1 MTRPLTRVAALGLGA
16 VLLAG
21 CGGFRGAYSISLP
34 GGADVGEDPYTV
46 TVQFLDVLDLVP
58 QSGVRVADV
67 PVGRVDEIELGE
79 DWTAE
84 VTLTV
89 NGDVELPANA
99 VAMIQQTS
107 LLGEKYVELAA
118 PGTEAPQGRLEDG
131 AVIALDRTNRNVEVE
146 ELLGALSLVLNG
158 GGLTQ
163 LQTIAS
169 ELGQALEGRE
179 SAIKSTLDQLDV
191 LVGGLDEQKAEINRA
206 LDSVNTL
213 AASLAERT
221 GTIET
226 ALDTIGP
233 GLDVLTEQ
241 RGLLVQMLES
251 LSRLGDVGTRIIDQ
265 AAANTV
271 ADLELLQPVLTQL
284 AAAGPDLAGS
294 LDLLLTYPFPA
305 SAVIGDGDG
314 GDVPLNYRRDQRT
327 GGYGLFANMTA
338 TLDLDLTQVLC
349 RYVVDPLSGALET
362 LEPQDLAGDRC
373 GTPGTPPANQGV
385 GATGAGGA
393 PGGTPAGTAPG
404 AAVLS
409 ILPGEIVGQL
419 PTAESLGGL
428 LGFPQFAGGQP

>member
-1 MTRPLTRVAALGLGA
+1 MNRPLTRVLALGAGVL
-16 VLLAG
+16 LLAG
-21 CGGFRGAYSISLP
+21 CGSFRGAYSISLP
-34 GGADVGEDPYTV
+34 GGADVGDDPYSV

-67 PVGRVDEIELGE
+67 PVGRVDEIELND

-84 VTLTV
+84 VTVTV
-89 NGDVELPANA
+89 NGDVELPENA

-118 PGTEAPQGRLEDG
+118 PGGEQPRGRLEDG
-131 AVIALDRTNRNVEVE
+131 GLIPLERTNRNVEVE

-163 LQTIAS
+163 LQTIAK
-169 ELGQALEGRE
+169 ELGEALEGRE
-179 SAIKSTLDQLDV
+179 SAIKNTLDELDV
-191 LVGGLDEQKAEINRA
+191 LVGGLDEQKAEIDRA

-233 GLDVLTEQ
+233 GLDVLDEQ
-241 RGLLVQMLES
+241 RGLLVSMLDS
-251 LSRLGDVGTRIIDQ
+251 LARLGDVGTRIIDQ

-271 ADLELLQPVLTQL
+271 ADLELLQPILTQL

-305 SAVIGDGDG
+305 SAVVGDGSG
-314 GDVPLNYRRDQRT
+314 GDTPLNYRLDQRT
-327 GGYGLFANMTA
+327 GGYAMFANMTA
-338 TLDLDLTQVLC
+338 TLELDLTQVLC

-362 LEPQDLAGDRC
+362 LPPEALLGDRC
-373 GTPGTPPANQGV
+373 GQPGTPPANQGV
-385 GATGAGGA
+385 GTAGG
-393 PGGTPAGTAPG
+393 GGAAAGGPAGAS
-404 AAVLS
+404 ALS
-409 ILPGEIVGQL
+409 ILPEEIVGQL

-428 LGFPQFAGGQP
+428 LGFPRFTGGQP

>member
-1 MTRPLTRVAALGLGA
+1 MTRRTTRVAAAAAGVL
-16 VLLAG
+16 LLAG
-21 CGGFRGAYSISLP
+21 CGGFRGAYSLDLP
-34 GGADVGEDPYTV
+34 GGADLGEEPYQV

-67 PVGRVDEIELGE
+67 PVGRVDEIELNE

-84 VTLTV
+84 VTLSV
-89 NGDVELPANA
+89 NGDVELPENA
-99 VAMIQQTS
+99 VAMIQQSS

-118 PGTEAPQGRLEDG
+118 PGIEQPRGRLGDG
-131 AVIALDRTNRNVEVE
+131 DLIPLERTNRNVEVE

-163 LQTIAS
+163 LTTITR
-169 ELGQALEGRE
+169 EVGEALEGRE
-179 SAIKSTLDQLDV
+179 DAIRDTLDQLDV
-191 LVGGLDEQKAEINRA
+191 LIGGLDEQKTEINRA
-206 LDSVNTL
+206 LDSANAL
-213 AASLAERT
+213 AATLAERT

-233 GLDVLTEQ
+233 GLDVINEQ
-241 RGLLVQMLES
+241 RGLLVSMLES

-265 AAANTV
+265 AAAHTV
-271 ADLELLQPVLTQL
+271 EDLRLLQPILTQL

-305 SAVIGDGDG
+305 SAVVGDGSG
-314 GDVPLNYRRDQRT
+314 GDVPLNYRPDQRT

-349 RYVVDPLSGALET
+349 RYVVDPLTGALET
-362 LEPQDLAGDRC
+362 LSPEQLLGTAC
-373 GTPGTPPANQGV
+373 GQPGTPPGNQNQGV
-385 GATGAGGA
+385 ATGGT
-393 PGGTPAGTAPG
+393 GGTGGTAP
-404 AAVLS
+404 AQAPLS

-419 PTAESLGGL
+419 PTAEALGGL
-428 LGFPQFAGGQP
+428 LGFPLFTGGQP